1 MMNDDL
7 VLLYVEDEASI
18 REEMIDILE
27 LDFEHIHV
35 ATNGQEGLEMFQK
48 FHPDL
53 IISDIQMPL
62 MDGITMSQE
71 ILSIDPEAK
80 IILTTAF
87 NEQGYL
93 EKAKEAGIKG
103 YVNKPLNINELFEQ
117 IEAVLASKKE

>member
-18 REEMIDILE
+18 REEMVDILE

>member
-1 MMNDDL
+1 MNDDL